1 MNTLL
6 QLEPKL
12 RRTGIGVVGDV
23 PWGTHFFL
31 FYEAKEDLL
40 ETLVP
45 YFRAGLEDGEF
56 CMWVVPDP
64 LTQEEALAALSRGI
78 PGFDKYMAEESME
91 LVEGHEWYLHD
102 NQLNVGLVA
111 QKWNQKLD
119 YALSHGYTGLR
130 LAGSTAWLAK
140 KDWKEFCEYEK
151 EVNDN
156 IIDSAMTALCTY
168 PLHASGAAEILD
180 VTRTHQFAIARRHGS
195 WEIVETSELKQ
206 AKAEIAKLNDELE
219 QRVIERTT
227 QLLAANEELK
237 AEMTRRRRTEEE
249 LRRSEAFLAEG
260 QRISHTGSWSWNV
273 ATGEVH
279 WSEEHFLIF
288 GFGTDEVT
296 PSHEILL
303 SRVHT
308 DDGPVI
314 EGMLE
319 SAARGEESFDCEYRI
334 VIPGEEIKYVRS
346 VGHCFVNPAGQLEC
360 VGSIMDVSEHHQAQ
374 ASLQSAFDKI
384 QSLKD
389 QLSRATQVAA
399 IGELSASIAHEV
411 NQPLAAMVVNGRS
424 CLRWLSTK
432 PPNLEEATLAAE
444 RTIRNGKEAAEVV
457 QNIRA
462 LFKRAEPEK
471 VPLDLNEVIAE
482 VIRLHKGETVKQQV
496 EVETNLEEELPHVMA
511 DRLQMQQVI
520 FNLVWNGI
528 EAMEALTDHPKKLNI
543 RSRQESPD
551 AVLIEIRDHG
561 TGLKDPQ
568 KAFEAFFTTKE
579 KGMGMG
585 LAICRSIV
593 DAHGG
598 RLWAAN
604 TDGPGA
610 TLCFTLPLKSNGN
623 GGGFAH
629 ADSSN

>member
-6 QLEPKL
+6 RAGQKL

-31 FYEAKEDLL
+31 FYEAREDLF

-56 CMWVVPDP
+56 CMWVVPEP
-64 LTQEEALAALSRGI
+64 LTHEEALAALQSGI
-78 PGFDKYMAEESME
+78 PGFDKYLAEQSME
-91 LVEGHEWYLHD
+91 LVQGHQWYLHD
-102 NQLNVGLVA
+102 NQLDVALVA

-130 LAGSTAWLAK
+130 LAGSTAWLAQ

-151 EVNDN
+151 EVNEN

-180 VTRTHQFAIARRHGS
+180 VTRTHQFAIARRHGN

-219 QRVIERTT
+219 QRVVERTM

-237 AEMTRRRRTEEE
+237 SEMERRRRTEEY

-273 ATGEVH
+273 ATGQVH

-288 GFGTDEVT
+288 GFSAGEVT
-296 PSHEILL
+296 PSQDLLL

-308 DDGPVI
+308 DDRPVV
-314 EGMLE
+314 ERMLE
-319 SAARGEESFDCEYRI
+319 SAARGAASFDCEYRI
-334 VIPGEEIKYVRS
+334 VLPDEQIKYVRS
-346 VGHCFVNPAGQLEC
+346 VGHFSVNPGGLLEC
-360 VGSIMDVSEHHQAQ
+360 VGSVMDVTGHHQAQ
-374 ASLQSAFDKI
+374 ASLQGAFDKI

-389 QLSRATQVAA
+389 QLSRATQIAS

-424 CLRWLSTK
+424 CLRWLSAQ
-432 PPNLEEATLAAE
+432 PPNIDEAILAVE
-444 RTIRNGKEAAEVV
+444 RTIRNGKQAAEVV

-462 LFKRAEPEK
+462 LFKRAEPDK
-471 VPLDLNEVIAE
+471 APLDLNEVVAE
-482 VIRLHKGETVKQQV
+482 VIRMHKGETVKQHVAV
-496 EVETNLEEELPHVMA
+496 ESNLEEGLPRVMA
-511 DRLQMQQVI
+511 DRLQLQQVI
-520 FNLVWNGI
+520 FNLLANGI
-528 EAMEALTDHPKKLNI
+528 EAMDTLTDRPRKLAI
-543 RSRQESPD
+543 RSKRESPD
-551 AVLIEIRDHG
+551 AILLEIRDHG
-561 TGLKDPQ
+561 TGFKDPQ

-585 LAICRSIV
+585 LAICRSII

-598 RLWAAN
+598 QLWAAN

-610 TLCFTLPLKSNGN
+610 TLCFTLPLKSEGSAAL
-623 GGGFAH
+623 AH
-629 ADSSN
+629 AQNPN